1 MSKPMTEKET
11 RVHLL
16 EHARVSGY
24 EQPILEIFRKIDEAM
39 KHAKTKEE
47 RDIIAVQGLQE
58 MDMYFGASRTG
69 LIGTSIQGASET
81 AIKKALDEK

>member
-1 MSKPMTEKET
+1 MSKPMSEQQT
-11 RVHLL
+11 RAHLL

-24 EQPILEIFRKIDEAM
+24 EKPILDIFKKVDEAM

-58 MDMYFGASRTG
+58 MDIYFGASRSG
-69 LIGTSIQGASET
+69 LIGTTIAGASDA
-81 AIKKALDEK
+81 AIKKALDE